1 MPESS
6 SSSEKKK
13 PLNLFVSLLLKL
25 NVALAGLI
33 AYVFGYFWS
42 GLRDYPDKK
51 LADIYAL
58 TFVDNA
64 LTTQLAIEA
73 LAVPLIAVA
82 ISSIVYK
89 AAKRWI
95 FPVWFILCTYAIVVF
110 VGYALYAGQNQF
122 YDVFSLFD
130 YLS

>member
-42 GLRDYPDKK
+42 GLRDYPDKT

>member
-42 GLRDYPDKK
+42 GLRDYPDKT

-122 YDVFSLFD
+122 YDDFSLFD

>member
-13 PLNLFVSLLLKL
+13 PLSPFVSLLLKL

-42 GLRDYPDKK
+42 GLRDYPDKT

>member
-13 PLNLFVSLLLKL
+13 PLNPFVSLLLKL

-42 GLRDYPDKK
+42 GLRDYPDKT

-73 LAVPLIAVA
+73 LSVPLIAVA

>member
-42 GLRDYPDKK
+42 GLRDYPDKT

-110 VGYALYAGQNQF
+110 VCYALYAGQNQF

>member
-13 PLNLFVSLLLKL
+13 PLNPFVSLLLKL

-42 GLRDYPDKK
+42 GLRDYPDKT

>member
-13 PLNLFVSLLLKL
+13 PLNPFVSLLLKL

-42 GLRDYPDKK
+42 GLRDYPDKT

-82 ISSIVYK
+82 ISSLVYK

>member
-13 PLNLFVSLLLKL
+13 PLNPFVSLLLKL

-42 GLRDYPDKK
+42 GLRDYPDKT

-110 VGYALYAGQNQF
+110 VGYAL
-122 YDVFSLFD
+122 
-130 YLS
+130 